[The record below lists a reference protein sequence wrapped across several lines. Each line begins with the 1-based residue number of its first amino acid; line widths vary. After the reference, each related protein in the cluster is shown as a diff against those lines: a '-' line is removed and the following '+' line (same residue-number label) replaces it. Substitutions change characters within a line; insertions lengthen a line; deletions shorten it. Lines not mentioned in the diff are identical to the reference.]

1 MSVKTKTQGLSNLSD
16 ILQRLNSVGGTP
28 KLDMLR
34 QDYKYHDLLDVLRD
48 FCNEYDLYPEELD
61 KTLKTIRS
69 DSSPIDR
76 RNYLVENPLCNYDD
90 YWLDITIVG
99 AYQTMSKWIG
109 DDGEYRLDQY
119 LGDSY
124 SKIRAGLLLL
134 DKKDEAIQITA
145 DMSVNDAAQ
154 FLMKKKETVDADLIA
169 DRLMQPVSKSGF
181 KEIKTLGIAEASTT
195 WDKISE
201 QKRKW
206 YFDQCQ
212 ELLPSIAAMGRDFG
226 EFLCS
231 EEIVNYWKVR
241 NSTLSDGEIWLKC
254 AIDYWKQQIKDTNKQ
269 NT

>member
-1 MSVKTKTQGLSNLSD
+1 MTKNKLVGIKQLESLIKS
-16 ILQRLNSVGGTP
+16 LNKIGGTS
-28 KLDMLR
+28 KLDMFR

-61 KTLKTIRS
+61 KVLKTIRS

-76 RNYLVENPLCNYDD
+76 RNYIVENPLCNYDD

-109 DDGEYRLDQY
+109 ESGETRLDQY
-119 LGDSY
+119 LGNSY
-124 SKIRAGLLLL
+124 SKIKAGLLLL
-134 DKKDEAIQITA
+134 DKKDEVIQITA
-145 DMSVNDAAQ
+145 DMSVDDAAQ
-154 FLMKKKETVDADLIA
+154 FLMRKKENAYGDLIV
-169 DRLMQPVSKSGF
+169 DNLMKHVSKSEF
-181 KEIKTLGIAEASTT
+181 KEAKMLGIVEASTT
-195 WDKISE
+195 WDKIPE

-212 ELLPSIAAMGRDFG
+212 ELLPLITAIGRDFG

-241 NSTLSDGEIWLKC
+241 NSTLCDGEIWLKC
-254 AIDYWKQQIKDTNKQ
+254 ALDYWKQQIKDANKQ
-269 NT
+269 NA

>member
-1 MSVKTKTQGLSNLSD
+1 MPKNKLTGIEHLESLIKS
-16 ILQRLNSVGGTP
+16 LNKIGGTP

-61 KTLKTIRS
+61 KVLKDIRS
-69 DSSPIDR
+69 NSSPIDR
-76 RNYLVENPLCNYDD
+76 RKYIVENPLCNYDD

-109 DDGEYRLDQY
+109 ESGETRLDQY
-119 LGDSY
+119 LGNSY
-124 SKIRAGLLLL
+124 SKIKAGLLLL
-134 DKKDEAIQITA
+134 DNKDDAIQITA
-145 DMSVNDAAQ
+145 DMSVDDAAQ
-154 FLMKKKETVDADLIA
+154 ILMKKKEIVNADLIA
-169 DRLMQPVSKSGF
+169 DKLMKPVSKSEF
-181 KEIKTLGIAEASTT
+181 KEAKTLGIKEASTT
-195 WDKISE
+195 WDKIPE

-206 YFDQCQ
+206 YFDQFQ
-212 ELLPSIAAMGRDFG
+212 ELLPLVTAIGRDFG

-241 NSTLSDGEIWLKC
+241 NSTLCDGEIWLKC
-254 AIDYWKQQIKDTNKQ
+254 ALDYWKQQIKDVNKQ